1 MTTVTPIGLF
11 AAAKG
16 RVDTEP
22 TMACRAHTVKTRRDF
37 NSTVM
42 RFIEARDAL
51 EEAKTEHAMAR
62 EELEDIC
69 IDKWVEHSKEN
80 GSPSGTIT
88 LHTRGEDAT
97 EVRVIP
103 TTRFTKMDEST
114 ANYLREN
121 GYADLIVEET
131 SYSLNP
137 KILSKYMKE
146 ISDAIQRCKKIPQE
160 DKDRLFKATTKYK
173 VNNKMCGDKR
183 FSLKKTIQDLGRI
196 FMFKCPKKKET

>member
-1 MTTVTPIGLF
+1 MRRTP
-11 AAAKG
+11 
-16 RVDTEP
+16 
-22 TMACRAHTVKTRRDF
+22 
-37 NSTVM
+37 
-42 RFIEARDAL
+42 

-183 FSLKKTIQDLGRI
+183 FSLKRKPFKTLDESLCLNALR
-196 FMFKCPKKKET
+196 KRKPKKNINLSYTFT